1 MNVINK
7 CLSGLILIGL
17 SSNLAQ
23 AEEKMMV
30 KENADKMMVMCD
42 ANKDGMIS
50 KDEHSKHHTDM
61 FAKYDKNADGMLSK
75 EEHQMMVMEMH
86 KMMMG
91 DK

>member
-1 MNVINK
+1 MKVINK

-23 AEEKMMV
+23 AEHKMTV
-30 KENADKMMVMCD
+30 ENADKMMVMCD

-50 KDEHSKHHTDM
+50 KDEHPKHHTDM
-61 FAKYDKNADGMLSK
+61 FAKYDKNAAGMLSK
-75 EEHQMMVMEMH
+75 EEHQMAAMDMH